1 MKKLITLFFLLL
13 ALGSAR
19 AQETYLFASRDT
31 CQLYLDIFR
40 PAEGVSTTFQGVE
53 KPTILHVFGGGF
65 ISGERSGR
73 FVRNWVRILNEE
85 GYTVVTMDYRL
96 GMKGYKMGKGLSGI
110 YKASER
116 FLLAQEVGVEDVISS
131 ITFLMEHPELGIDTG
146 NLVLSG
152 SSAGAIITLATV
164 HHLANGE
171 YASLPE
177 GFRLKGAM
185 SFAGAIIS
193 TTGAPTFSSAPC
205 PVLLLHGTA
214 DPAVAYKKF
223 GAFGKG
229 IWGSDYLAGQ
239 WAQKG
244 WTHCIYR
251 FKDRTHDV
259 AAYHAV
265 LWPLEKQ
272 FLEENVMLEHPRTVD
287 AMVDDSSLPTWS
299 LTQVSM
305 DSIYRN

>member
-1 MKKLITLFFLLL
+1 MKKLITLLFLLL
-13 ALGSAR
+13 ALGNAR

-65 ISGERSGR
+65 ISGERSDR

-96 GMKGYKMGKGLSGI
+96 GMKGYKMGKGLSGA
-110 YKASER
+110 YKATER
-116 FLLAQEVGVEDVISS
+116 FLLSQEVGVEDVISS

-214 DPAVAYKKF
+214 DPAVAYKKY
-223 GAFGKG
+223 GALGKG
-229 IWGSDYLAGQ
+229 IWGSDYLAGL
-239 WAQKG
+239 WAKKG

-259 AAYHAV
+259 AAYHVA
-265 LWPLEKQ
+265 LWSLEKQ

-287 AMVDDSSLPTWS
+287 AMVDDPSLPTWP
-299 LTQVSM
+299 LTQVSL